1 MTSAEHR
8 LFSGGV
14 CALQFKA
21 QLNIQAFFSF
31 QNPSNVFFFFF
42 TKKKIMLNST
52 FSKAVV
58 GF

>member
-8 LFSGGV
+8 LFSGGA
-14 CALQFKA
+14 CTLQFKT
-21 QLNIQAFFSF
+21 QLNVQAFFSF
-31 QNPSNVFFFFF
+31 QNASNVFYFFL
-42 TKKKIMLNST
+42 TKENMLNST

>member
-31 QNPSNVFFFFF
+31 QNPSNVFFFFYQ
-42 TKKKIMLNST
+42 KKIMLNST

>member
-31 QNPSNVFFFFF
+31 QNPSNVFFFYQ
-42 TKKKIMLNST
+42 KKIMLNST